1 MPESGAVAA
10 VDSIIAMGDR
20 VGTTTTEIWDE
31 HFCEVSLFSPAEPI
45 RSLLQGSIIALDII
59 THSNNI
65 SLLRRL
71 CKCMPLWVAAT
82 TMTMIRLTVI
92 IIKV

>member
-45 RSLLQGSIIALDII
+45 RSLLQGSIMARDVFYYAELFAKRKWLQNKTALFFSHD
-59 THSNNI
+59 
-65 SLLRRL
+65 
-71 CKCMPLWVAAT
+71 KP
-82 TMTMIRLTVI
+82 
-92 IIKV
+92 